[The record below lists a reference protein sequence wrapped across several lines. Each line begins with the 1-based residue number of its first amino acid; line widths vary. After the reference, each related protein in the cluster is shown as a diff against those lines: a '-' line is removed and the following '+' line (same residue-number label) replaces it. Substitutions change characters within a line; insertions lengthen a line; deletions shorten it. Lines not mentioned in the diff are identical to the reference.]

1 MVLESEMERVDVYMR
16 VGRDGERMGD
26 DGDEKEVEVL
36 WGGLKDVEREERL
49 NDIGREEE
57 LN

>member
-1 MVLESEMERVDVYMR
+1 MERVDVYMR

-49 NDIGREEE
+49 NGIGREEE